1 MSTQR
6 YAGRTALVTGA
17 SGFIGTAL
25 CARLQ
30 SVGAKVH
37 GISRRHLPSGAQ
49 GMQWWQSDL
58 VDAGDVRRIV
68 EAVRPDFIFHLAS
81 HVAGSRALELV
92 LPTLQGNFLAAV
104 NVLSA
109 ATQVGCER
117 LVLTGS
123 MDEPQPDGNWP
134 IPCSPY
140 AAAKFAASA
149 YGRMFHS
156 LYRTPVVMLRLFM
169 VYGPAQQDLKKL
181 VPYVTL
187 SLLDGHAPQL
197 SSGVRR
203 VDWIYIDDVVDGYVA
218 AALSPA
224 VDGSTIDL
232 GSGELESVRSIV
244 ERLTAIV
251 GTPGVVPVFGAVSDR
266 PMEQERS
273 ANLALART
281 ALGWGPRTE
290 LDDGLRRTVDWY
302 RAWRGASGTE
312 GEYPVQPKGA
322 A

>member
-1 MSTQR
+1 
-6 YAGRTALVTGA
+6 
-17 SGFIGTAL
+17 
-25 CARLQ
+25 
-30 SVGAKVH
+30 
-37 GISRRHLPSGAQ
+37 
-49 GMQWWQSDL
+49 
-58 VDAGDVRRIV
+58 
-68 EAVRPDFIFHLAS
+68 
-81 HVAGSRALELV
+81 
-92 LPTLQGNFLAAV
+92 V